1 MAFWA
6 LDTRQGTGNG
16 QGGYAVLLMLTA
28 AVLGGGSFDGP
39 ATIWIGAVYFTSWR
53 ESSGIGS
60 WRFRES

>member
-1 MAFWA
+1 
-6 LDTRQGTGNG
+6 
-16 QGGYAVLLMLTA
+16 MLTA